1 MKIIILF
8 LLSFSVLASGRHD
21 HDIEVDI
28 NNTYHETI
36 NNYYDVTEL
45 TEITEITEVTE
56 INQTSSN
63 SDYNRA
69 IALSLANNTPFDYVT
84 HQLQTSINAA
94 RYEGETGLNLGIA
107 KRFKSIDALF
117 YGAYSRSG
125 SEKGVSAG
133 AVFRW

>member
-8 LLSFSVLASGRHD
+8 LLSFSVLAGGYHD
-21 HDIEVDI
+21 HDVEVT
-28 NNTYHETI
+28 NNYHETI
-36 NNYYDVTEL
+36 NNYYDVTEEYYS
-45 TEITEITEVTE
+45 TTEV
-56 INQTSSN
+56 IQAGND